1 MNILFYK
8 KNINSKNELKEYL
21 KKEKD
26 YSITVLPTVENLK
39 SDLQEYEPDIIFI
52 DYELGSQ
59 ENFLPLKTFKR
70 SKKKL
75 YIIVIVPDFLSIT
88 KIDFLIKFKLCQLTL
103 LASASVA
110 QYRTAIKY
118 IESNLNEKSKLLE
131 IKDKYDSIIHEYNN
145 YKKSLEEKEQ
155 AIKQLK
161 EKIADIIIIDE
172 TADIY
177 NERYFNNQ
185 AEQIVEECKR
195 YHDNM
200 CVIYLT
206 IDNIEQIN
214 EVYGEEG
221 KNFVLKNTAAEIKER
236 IRNNDLAAISGDHT
250 YFLILYKKIQS
261 NMVRV
266 VAERLKK
273 YLEDKVFIFDN
284 KQVRISVSMG
294 LSSAINYFKNIFELK
309 DLRQQAEIALNN
321 AYKKGGDVIVAYA

>member
-1 MNILFYK
+1 
-8 KNINSKNELKEYL
+8 
-21 KKEKD
+21 
-26 YSITVLPTVENLK
+26 
-39 SDLQEYEPDIIFI
+39 
-52 DYELGSQ
+52 
-59 ENFLPLKTFKR
+59 
-70 SKKKL
+70 
-75 YIIVIVPDFLSIT
+75 
-88 KIDFLIKFKLCQLTL
+88 
-103 LASASVA
+103 
-110 QYRTAIKY
+110 
-118 IESNLNEKSKLLE
+118 
-131 IKDKYDSIIHEYNN
+131 
-145 YKKSLEEKEQ
+145 
-155 AIKQLK
+155 
-161 EKIADIIIIDE
+161 
-172 TADIY
+172 
-177 NERYFNNQ
+177 
-185 AEQIVEECKR
+185 
-195 YHDNM
+195 M